1 MYKYPLGAVI
11 DYMNI
16 QMCKCAKKKKEYRW
30 QQPNFCLFKKY
41 YKNGQVCHFIQFG
54 NKITNCE

>member
-16 QMCKCAKKKKEYRW
+16 QMCKCAKNKKKNTDDSSLTFVYLK
-30 QQPNFCLFKKY
+30 NIMKTVKFVILFNLEIK
-41 YKNGQVCHFIQFG
+41 
-54 NKITNCE
+54 